1 MGEDRKGLLKD
12 MTESISKLNINIS
25 SVDIKVKEAIATA
38 ILIIQVNN
46 LKQLD
51 RVIRIMS
58 KVKSIDFVERAQR

>member
-1 MGEDRKGLLKD
+1 VGEDRKGLLKD

-58 KVKSIDFVERAQR
+58 KVKSIDFVERAER